1 MSLSFSALPVNIP
14 SPSISST
21 ENQNISSQP
30 SISSAVQPLQSFKEF
45 KWLNSHSVATE
56 VQCGL
61 CRLELPIDM
70 CVSSNEVP
78 EEIYITT
85 QILCN
90 QIPVQGIPL
99 STNFATVDTFRNSL
113 VWNYVLSFPVKIRDL
128 SLDSILVITAW
139 SPDGKPFGGTTMNFF
154 DVNGVL
160 KRGKQ
165 KLLFYFNRCA
175 DPNCII
181 SENQTPGNLYDLYAP
196 WDQAFSRYIY
206 LYIYINYLYLII
218 IYIFKIIYI

>member
-1 MSLSFSALPVNIP
+1 MSLSFSALPLNIP
-14 SPSISST
+14 SQSLSSPADNQSTLPASVSPASSI
-21 ENQNISSQP
+21 
-30 SISSAVQPLQSFKEF
+30 QPLQSFKEF

-78 EEIYITT
+78 EEVYITT

-99 STNFATVDTFRNSL
+99 STNFALVDPIRNSL
-113 VWNYVLSFPVKIRDL
+113 IWNYVLSFPVKIRDL

-196 WDQAFSRYIY
+196 WDHAFAG
-206 LYIYINYLYLII
+206 
-218 IYIFKIIYI
+218 